1 MVLLRKNIIHL
12 ASFKRI
18 NVRSEGNIVKK
29 EGKPFISYV
38 VIPLL
43 NSSLWKILE
52 MIQSLMKAIT

>member
-43 NSSLWKILE
+43 NSSL
-52 MIQSLMKAIT
+52 